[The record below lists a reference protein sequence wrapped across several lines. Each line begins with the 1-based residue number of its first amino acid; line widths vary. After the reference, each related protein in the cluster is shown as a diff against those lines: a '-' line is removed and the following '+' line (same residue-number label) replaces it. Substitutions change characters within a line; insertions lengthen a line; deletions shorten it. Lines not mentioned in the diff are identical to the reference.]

1 MIKKQLLLIFICMI
15 FAIFTS
21 GCVRVEQTI
30 NIDKMGSYDHSFLIL
45 MDSDVAEMMDNLNND
60 KSIQSVL
67 HEKIMDLG
75 FETVSD
81 INGADEIGSV
91 GIAKGSL
98 NNLNLSNFNSNAL
111 AIVDK
116 SKNYIVYKKFDIT
129 ATFEPYLIDNLQM
142 DNGNSLIND
151 YKLIINLPV
160 NAISNADSITSDGRT
175 HTWKIKPNSK
185 NIISIKFE
193 MLNIINTIICTIIF
207 FVVLIIIFLF
217 KRKNSY
223 KQKNSNLKKC
233 IVCDKQI
240 KNIAKKCKY
249 CKSWQNSD
257 FNESKDQ

>member
-91 GIAKGSL
+91 GVAKGSL
-98 NNLNLSNFNSNAL
+98 NNLNLSNFN
-111 AIVDK
+111 
-116 SKNYIVYKKFDIT
+116 
-129 ATFEPYLIDNLQM
+129 
-142 DNGNSLIND
+142 
-151 YKLIINLPV
+151 
-160 NAISNADSITSDGRT
+160 
-175 HTWKIKPNSK
+175 
-185 NIISIKFE
+185 
-193 MLNIINTIICTIIF
+193 
-207 FVVLIIIFLF
+207 
-217 KRKNSY
+217 
-223 KQKNSNLKKC
+223 
-233 IVCDKQI
+233 
-240 KNIAKKCKY
+240 
-249 CKSWQNSD
+249 
-257 FNESKDQ
+257 